1 MAAVSRRQRQMKR
14 RGFATG
20 LVAALVVLGAA
31 WAGGLVWFAG
41 IIPDSVADHA
51 TRTDAIVV
59 LTGGQGRL
67 DSGLQLLA
75 EDRAERLF
83 VSGVYR
89 GIDVKTLLGM
99 FRRTPDGIENRVG
112 IGDAVN
118 TAGNAAETGEWVRR
132 HGLTSI
138 RLVTASYH
146 MPRSLLEFHHA
157 LPEVTIIPHP
167 VFSENVKQK
176 EWWAWPG
183 TATLIARE
191 YSKYLLVRLK
201 YVGDWLNDRPGAAG

>member
-1 MAAVSRRQRQMKR
+1 MAAVSRRQRQKRR
-14 RGFATG
+14 RGFMTG
-20 LVAALVVLGAA
+20 LFASFAVLAAA
-31 WAGGLVWFAG
+31 WVGGLVWFAG
-41 IIPDSVADHA
+41 IIPDSVADMT

-67 DSGLQLLA
+67 ESGLRLLA
-75 EDRAERLF
+75 EDRADRLF

-89 GIDVKTLLGM
+89 GIDVKSLLGM
-99 FRRTPDGIENRVG
+99 FRRTPDGIEDRVG

-118 TAGNAAETGEWVRR
+118 TAGNAAETAEWIRR
-132 HGLTSI
+132 HGVKSI

-157 LPEVTIIPHP
+157 LPDVEIIPHP

-183 TATLIARE
+183 TAALIARE
-191 YSKYLLVRLK
+191 YSKYLLVRLR
-201 YVGDWLNDRPGAAG
+201 YMGDWLENLSRGSA